1 MPHDAICF
9 TCFHAIGSE
18 DATSLYCMLRGKAC
32 MRKCASYEREVGADL
47 PDWYTDR
54 NKEKP
59 IVIVMQSLT
68 PKLSRDDKRAS
79 REARQ

>member
-9 TCFHAIGSE
+9 TCLHAIGSE
-18 DATSLYCMLRGKAC
+18 DATSLYCTLRGKAC

-47 PDWYTDR
+47 PDWLADR
-54 NKEKP
+54 DKRNTAA
-59 IVIVMQSLT
+59 IMMHVAV
-68 PKLSRDDKRAS
+68 PKLTREDKRDI

>member
-9 TCFHAIGSE
+9 TCLHAIGSE

-47 PDWYTDR
+47 PDWFA
-54 NKEKP
+54 EKSVQKSA
-59 IVIVMQSLT
+59 VIVMHASP
-68 PKLSRDDKRAS
+68 PKLSRDDKREI

>member
-9 TCFHAIGSE
+9 TCLHAIGSE
-18 DATSLYCMLRGKAC
+18 DATSLYCTLRGKAC

-47 PDWYTDR
+47 PDWLSERGGQKATA
-54 NKEKP
+54 
-59 IVIVMQSLT
+59 VMIHMPAPRLT
-68 PKLSRDDKRAS
+68 REDKRDI